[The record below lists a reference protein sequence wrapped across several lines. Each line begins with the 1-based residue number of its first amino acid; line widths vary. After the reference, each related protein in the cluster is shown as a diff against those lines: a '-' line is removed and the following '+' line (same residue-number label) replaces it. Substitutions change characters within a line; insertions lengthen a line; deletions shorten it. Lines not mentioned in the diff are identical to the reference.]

1 MLTPRQGYPISQ
13 EFTLVVFDLR
23 IPGAAERF
31 HRQRRAWA
39 EAGDVEMLD
48 EDHPVLIVQPG
59 SARRLSP

>member
-1 MLTPRQGYPISQ
+1 MLTLNKDCRRGA
-13 EFTLVVFDLR
+13 EFTLIVFDLR

-31 HRQRRAWA
+31 HRERRAWA

-59 SARRLSP
+59 SARRLSQ

>member
-1 MLTPRQGYPISQ
+1 MLTPHRAYRKDA
-13 EFTLVVFDLR
+13 EFTLIVFNLR

-31 HRQRRAWA
+31 HRERRAWA

-59 SARRLSP
+59 SARRLSL

>member
-23 IPGAAERF
+23 LPGAAERF

-48 EDHPVLIVQPG
+48 EVHPVLFVKPG
-59 SARRLSP
+59 SAQRLSP